1 MKQQEEVVLSDLP
14 IFGIISTKGQSFHT
28 VEALSIIMKTALNI
42 CGRFFVCYIEG
53 NFFSEYVVLFGCQ
66 RNALYLN
73 QMPI

>member
-28 VEALSIIMKTALNI
+28 VEALVYENRPQYMWTV
-42 CGRFFVCYIEG
+42 FVCYIEG